1 MEEEDQMTHTL
12 GLTDDLEVEDV
23 LNVFAFDHE
32 FLENEA
38 KYADIKKEILGGESE
53 DEEEEEDEDEVN
65 EEEMQEKARLVIED
79 QTNTNLVNLR
89 RAIYLTIMS
98 SLNFEECCHKLLKLD
113 IPQGK
118 LFLFQGG
125 LSFM

>member
-1 MEEEDQMTHTL
+1 MTHTL
-12 GLTDDLEVEDV
+12 GLTDELEVDEI
-23 LNVFAFDHE
+23 LNVFAFDPD

-38 KYADIKKEILGGESE
+38 KYAEIKREILGGDSEDE
-53 DEEEEEDEDEVN
+53 DEEEEDDDEVN
-65 EEEMQEKARLVIED
+65 EEQMQEKARLVIED

-113 IPQGK
+113 IPQGI
-118 LFLFQGG
+118 L
-125 LSFM
+125 

>member
-1 MEEEDQMTHTL
+1 MTHTL
-12 GLTDDLEVEDV
+12 GLTDELEIEDT
-23 LNVFAFDHE
+23 LNVFAFDPQ

-38 KYADIKKEILGGESE
+38 KYVEIKKEILGGESE
-53 DEEEEEDEDEVN
+53 DEEDEDEEETY
-65 EEEMQEKARLVIED
+65 EEEMKEKARMVIED

-113 IPQGK
+113 IPEGTYYAI
-118 LFLFQGG
+118 LMDIFR
-125 LSFM
+125 

>member
-1 MEEEDQMTHTL
+1 MTHTL

-23 LNVFAFDHE
+23 LNVFAFDPE

-38 KYADIKKEILGGESE
+38 KYADIKREILGGESD
-53 DEEEEEDEDEVN
+53 DEEEEEDEEEEVD
-65 EEEMQEKARLVIED
+65 EEEMKEKARIVIED

-98 SLNFEECCHKLLKLD
+98 SLNYEECCHKLLKLD
-113 IPQGK
+113 IPEGI
-118 LFLFQGG
+118 F
-125 LSFM
+125 

>member
-1 MEEEDQMTHTL
+1 LDLVEEEDQMTHTL
-12 GLTDDLEVEDV
+12 GLTDDLQVEDV
-23 LNVFAFDHE
+23 LNVFSFDSD

-38 KYADIKKEILGGESE
+38 KYAEIKKEILGGESD
-53 DEEEEEDEDEVN
+53 DEEEEEDEEEVN
-65 EEEMQEKARLVIED
+65 EEEIQEKARVVIED

-113 IPQGK
+113 IPQGNIDY
-118 LFLFQGG
+118 
-125 LSFM
+125 

>member
-1 MEEEDQMTHTL
+1 MTHTL
-12 GLTDDLEVEDV
+12 GLTDDLQVEDV
-23 LNVFAFDHE
+23 LNVFSFDSD

-38 KYADIKKEILGGESE
+38 KYAEIKKEILGGESD
-53 DEEEEEDEDEVN
+53 DEEEEEDEEEVN
-65 EEEMQEKARLVIED
+65 EEEIQEKARVVIED

-113 IPQGK
+113 IPQGNIDY
-118 LFLFQGG
+118 
-125 LSFM
+125 

>member
-1 MEEEDQMTHTL
+1 LDLIEEEDQMTHTL

-23 LNVFAFDHE
+23 LNVFAFDPE

-38 KYADIKKEILGGESE
+38 KYADIKREILGGESD
-53 DEEEEEDEDEVN
+53 DEEEEEDEEEEVD
-65 EEEMQEKARLVIED
+65 EEEMKEKARIVIED

-98 SLNFEECCHKLLKLD
+98 SLNYEECCHKLLKLD
-113 IPQGK
+113 IPEGI
-118 LFLFQGG
+118 F
-125 LSFM
+125 

>member
-12 GLTDDLEVEDV
+12 GLTDDLEIEDV
-23 LNVFAFDHE
+23 LNVFSFDPD
-32 FLENEA
+32 FLDNEA
-38 KYADIKKEILGGESE
+38 KYAEIKKEILGGDSE
-53 DEEEEEDEDEVN
+53 DEDDEEEEEEDVN
-65 EEEMQEKARLVIED
+65 EEEMQEKAKLVIED

-113 IPQGK
+113 IPQGN
-118 LFLFQGG
+118 L
-125 LSFM
+125 MMA